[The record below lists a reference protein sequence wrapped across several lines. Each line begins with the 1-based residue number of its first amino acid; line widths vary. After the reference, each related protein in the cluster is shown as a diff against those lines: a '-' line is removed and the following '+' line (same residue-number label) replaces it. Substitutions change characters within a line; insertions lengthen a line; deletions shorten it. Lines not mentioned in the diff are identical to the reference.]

1 MECGLQSAHCR
12 LKPAI
17 QPNAVLSIFFGLTS
31 ALTWGGAD
39 FCGGLASRKGKPYQ
53 AVLWGEA
60 VGLSILLAA
69 ALVTGEGLPDP
80 LSWLLCSLAGV
91 MGVLGLLLFFQSMT
105 RGRMTVAAPVSALPA
120 ALLPVIVGSF
130 LEGFPGGLT
139 FAGFGLALAAIWL
152 ISGPDGAPTSLRLRL
167 ADLSLPLLSGL
178 LFGGYLVLVERGS
191 QQGLFWPLAASRT
204 AGVATMLVYTLVT
217 RQRLLPARRLWLLVA
232 LNGLLDITG
241 NGLYVLAGQTGRMDV
256 AAVLASL
263 YPGSTVI
270 LAWLFLHERINRS
283 QLAGILAALLAIV
296 LLTL

>member
-1 MECGLQSAHCR
+1 M
-12 LKPAI
+12 
-17 QPNAVLSIFFGLTS
+17 LSIIFGLTS
-31 ALTWGGAD
+31 ALAWGGAD

-53 AVLWGEA
+53 AVLWGETI
-60 VGLSILLAA
+60 GLSMLLAV

-80 LSWLLCSLAGV
+80 LAWLLCSLAGV

-105 RGRMTVAAPVSALPA
+105 KGHMTVAAPVSALPA

-130 LEGFPGGLT
+130 LEGFPGSLT

-152 ISGPDGAPTSLRLRL
+152 ISGPDGAPSNLRLRL

-191 QQGLFWPLAASRT
+191 QQGLLWPLAASRT
-204 AGVATMLVYTLVT
+204 AGVATMLIYTLAT
-217 RQRLLPARRLWLLVA
+217 RQRLLPARRLWPLVA